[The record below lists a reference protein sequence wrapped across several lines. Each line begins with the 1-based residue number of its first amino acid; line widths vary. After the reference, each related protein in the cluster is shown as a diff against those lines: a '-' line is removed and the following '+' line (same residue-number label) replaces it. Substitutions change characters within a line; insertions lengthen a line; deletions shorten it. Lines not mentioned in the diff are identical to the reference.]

1 MPSLSELQRE
11 VLLAEL
17 GGLRKFCY
25 SLTGSAAD
33 ADDLLQATVERILE
47 KGMPEDA
54 HAAKWAYRVCRNA
67 WIDELRSREVRH
79 RYPMEAGVDDM
90 SHSPSA
96 EQLAVG
102 ERDMEAVAA
111 ALEQL
116 PVDQRLSLTLVAIEG
131 KTYAEAAEILEVPVG
146 TIMSRIAR
154 ARKQL
159 MAIIGSHSNE

>member
-1 MPSLSELQRE
+1 
-11 VLLAEL
+11 
-17 GGLRKFCY
+17 
-25 SLTGSAAD
+25 
-33 ADDLLQATVERILE
+33 
-47 KGMPEDA
+47 
-54 HAAKWAYRVCRNA
+54 
-67 WIDELRSREVRH
+67 
-79 RYPMEAGVDDM
+79 MEAGVDDM